1 MSDPCSRYAGPFF
14 VPQCFRPGAKPP
26 DEMASLDNEIE
37 RLSALGH
44 SPKKIAYDLGEPVSR
59 IYSRIDRLRQ
69 LKRLRQE
76 GGS

>member
-14 VPQCFRPGAKPP
+14 VPLCFRPGAKPP
-26 DEMASLDNEIE
+26 DEMASLDIEIE
-37 RLSALGH
+37 RLLALGH
-44 SPKKIAYDLGEPVSR
+44 SAKKIAYALGEPVSR

-76 GGS
+76 DGS